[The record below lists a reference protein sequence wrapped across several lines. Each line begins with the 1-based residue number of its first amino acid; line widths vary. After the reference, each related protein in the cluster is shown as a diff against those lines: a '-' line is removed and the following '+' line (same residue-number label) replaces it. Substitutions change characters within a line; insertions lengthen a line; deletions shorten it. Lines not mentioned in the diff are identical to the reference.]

1 MQTTKVP
8 AVQRNVVVRM
18 KSGRRTEHETGAAH
32 AVDHR
37 RLLRLIHLAT
47 QPAHMHIDEIRVRDE
62 TIVPYLLEEHGAG
75 HHLALAAYHVL
86 EEPELAREQIDAAVA
101 ALRRTLDEIELERTH
116 PQRRLA
122 ALGRPAQQRLKPR
135 HELDE
140 CERLG
145 EIVIA
150 AGAKPTYPVVDRAER
165 AQDQNRRANLPPPQG
180 LDNRETIDF
189 RKQPV
194 DDDDVMRGGS
204 CFLQSRGS
212 GRRP

>member
-86 EEPELAREQIDAAVA
+86 EEPELARAQVDAARGP
-101 ALRRTLDEIELERTH
+101 LRRTLHEKKGEPAL
-116 PQRRLA
+116 PARRVRA
-122 ALGRPAQQRLKPR
+122 CRRPAQPTLK
-135 HELDE
+135 
-140 CERLG
+140 
-145 EIVIA
+145 A
-150 AGAKPTYPVVDRAER
+150 A
-165 AQDQNRRANLPPPQG
+165 Q
-180 LDNRETIDF
+180 
-189 RKQPV
+189 
-194 DDDDVMRGGS
+194 
-204 CFLQSRGS
+204 
-212 GRRP
+212 